1 MRALVRFWEWAYQ
14 SAYEGYFRGLV
25 PRDYGVL
32 AVWIGRVMQMAFFA
46 VGLSYPLFGAAI
58 RFSAHF
64 AGTWLRPLALICAV
78 IVLVPW
84 LWLNSAI
91 GRAMAAYLCQVAVD
105 WCRRSPSQTR
115 QPQ

>member
-1 MRALVRFWEWAYQ
+1 MGALARFWERAYQ
-14 SAYEGYFRGLV
+14 SAYERYFRGPV

-32 AVWIGRVMQMAFFA
+32 AVWIGRVTQITFFT
-46 VGLSYPLFGAAI
+46 VGLTYPLLGAAI

-84 LWLNSAI
+84 LWLNSVI

-105 WCRRSPSQTR
+105 WCRRSRSQTR

>member
-1 MRALVRFWEWAYQ
+1 MRALASFWEWAYQ
-14 SAYEGYFRGLV
+14 GAYERYFRGPV

-32 AVWIGRVMQMAFFA
+32 AVWIGRVTQMAFFA
-46 VGLSYPLFGAAI
+46 VGVTYPMLGAAI

-64 AGTWLRPLALICAV
+64 GGASLRLLALIGAV